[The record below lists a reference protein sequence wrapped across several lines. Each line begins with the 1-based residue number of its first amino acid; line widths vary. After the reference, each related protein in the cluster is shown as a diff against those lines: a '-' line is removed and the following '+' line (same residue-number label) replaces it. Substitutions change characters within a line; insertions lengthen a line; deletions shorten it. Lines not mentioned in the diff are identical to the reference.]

1 MAEYQR
7 HQETDVAIVGGGVA
21 GTAAACAFARAGLRA
36 CVIERRDLAR
46 DPNRGDV
53 LHESAVEHL
62 RAWGA
67 FDELER
73 RGAFAVR
80 QSLFTN
86 KGGSLRVRVD
96 QSIHPLTVLNH
107 AEIEAALADAAGRL
121 GAAFVRG
128 RATGAERTEA
138 GWLVAT
144 EQGTVPAKLLV
155 GADGS
160 ASSVREWLGIGV
172 EATPYPQSV
181 VIAHAPFPSWLP
193 DDTYC
198 AVLSPDGP
206 VVVVPTTPRGRARIA
221 IGVPSETG
229 SSGDIA
235 AYREVLRER
244 DPRLGE
250 LELEQ
255 RGASYFYKLSRQ
267 HARTYTGPRAALV
280 GDAAHVTHP
289 AGGQGMSMAIEDAAA
304 LARLLAPALHEG
316 RSAEIGDLLREYER
330 ERRPRN
336 ARAMRAADTAARRT
350 LPGKRNYRMTVAG
363 LKLISRVP
371 GGAKILSRQ
380 FGGAR

>member
-1 MAEYQR
+1 MAKSRQ
-7 HQETDVAIVGGGVA
+7 HQETEIVIVGGGVA
-21 GTAAACAFARAGLRA
+21 GTATACAFARAGLRV

-53 LHESAVEHL
+53 IHESAVEHL

-86 KGGSLRVRVD
+86 AGGSLQVRVD

-107 AEIEAALADAAGRL
+107 AEIEAALAYAAGRL
-121 GAAFVRG
+121 GAVFVRG
-128 RATGAERTEA
+128 RATGAERTES

-144 EQGTVPAKLLV
+144 EQGAVAAKLLV

-198 AVLSPDGP
+198 AVLSPEGP

-229 SSGDIA
+229 ASGDIS
-235 AYREVLRER
+235 AYREVLRRR

-255 RGASYFYKLSRQ
+255 RGTSYFYKLARQ
-267 HARTYTGPRAALV
+267 HARAYSGPRAALV

-304 LARLLAPALHEG
+304 LARLVAPALGEG
-316 RSAEIGDLLREYER
+316 RLAELGDALREYQR

-336 ARAMRAADTAARRT
+336 ERAMRAADTAARRT

-363 LKLISRVP
+363 LRFISRVP